1 MAKEIVVQQDLRNL
15 PKDLLHQHVVVLLL
29 GIRQVPEVAAH
40 LDNLRVLVAPVH
52 RIEVRTVA
60 QEAIVDLVIQE
71 VRVEAPVVLAL
82 VDLQV
87 GAHVARDL
95 QDRRDSRCVTPYS

>member
-1 MAKEIVVQQDLRNL
+1 MVQQDLRNL
-15 PKDLLHQHVVVLLL
+15 PEDLLHQHVVVLLL
-29 GIRQVPEVAAH
+29 GIHQVPEVAAH
-40 LDNLRVLVAPVH
+40 LDNLRVLVAHVH

-71 VRVEAPVVLAL
+71 VRVAAPVVLAL
-82 VDLQV
+82 GDLLV
-87 GAHVARDL
+87 EAHVARDL